1 MNCDYLSAFVI
12 YTWRQQTMQQLCFPQ
27 AVIGQRRDATPCV
40 LKTSRLNLMNTEQAT
55 VAHSHLLKAKQQ
67 KK

>member
-1 MNCDYLSAFVI
+1 VTISAPLSFTPGGSKQCNNFAF
-12 YTWRQQTMQQLCFPQ
+12 LKL
-27 AVIGQRRDATPCV
+27 IGQRRDATPCV